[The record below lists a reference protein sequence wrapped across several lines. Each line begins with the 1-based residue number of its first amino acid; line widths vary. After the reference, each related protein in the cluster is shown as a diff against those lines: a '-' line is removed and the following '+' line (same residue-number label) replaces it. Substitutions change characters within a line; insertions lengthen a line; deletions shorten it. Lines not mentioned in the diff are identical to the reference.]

1 MAKSR
6 SQPDAFAK
14 GMSHAA
20 VGIVAAVV
28 ASYVIVGIFGI
39 RKNSGVYTILAAGG
53 AMWMHADYDM
63 PVAKV
68 LAGLGL

>member
-1 MAKSR
+1 MAKDQ

-14 GMSHAA
+14 GLAHAA
-20 VGIVAAVV
+20 VAVVAAVV

-39 RKNSGVYTILAAGG
+39 RRNSGVYTILAAGG
-53 AMWMHADYDM
+53 AMWMHAEYDM

-68 LAGLGL
+68 LGELGL